1 MEPITIA
8 TSILTILM
16 PLIKKSTEEFAGE
29 AGKAVFE
36 KAKYIFATLKAKM
49 SKDSTATD
57 MLERFEQKP
66 DVYQPVVVDILDEKL
81 TEDKAL
87 ADELVGYLEDIK
99 KSGPQVKIVIE
110 MEKAENLV
118 VAKIKKMSKGNL
130 EARANIKEGKDIT
143 GVEIDEM

>member
-16 PLIKKSTEEFAGE
+16 PFIKKSTEEFAGE

-36 KAKYIFATLKAKM
+36 KTKNLFATLKAKM
-49 SKDSTATD
+49 SIDNIATD

-66 DVYQPVVVDILDEKL
+66 DVYQPAVVDILEEKI
-81 TEDKAL
+81 TEDRAL
-87 ADELVGYLEDIK
+87 ADELRGYLEDIK
-99 KSGPQVKIVIE
+99 KSGPQVKVVIE
-110 MEKAENLV
+110 MEKAENLI
-118 VAKIKKMSKGNL
+118 VAKIRKMSKGNL
-130 EARANIKEGKDIT
+130 EARANIKEGKDVT

>member
-8 TSILTILM
+8 TSIITILM
-16 PLIKKSTEEFAGE
+16 PLIKKGTEEFAGE

-36 KAKYIFATLKAKM
+36 KAKHLFATLKAKM
-49 SKDSTATD
+49 SKDSTAKE

-66 DVYQPVVVDILDEKL
+66 DVYQPAVVDKLKEKL

-99 KSGPQVKIVIE
+99 KSGPSVKVVIE
-110 MEKAENLV
+110 MEKVENLV
-118 VAKIKKMSKGNL
+118 AAKIRKMSKGNL
-130 EARANIKEGKDIT
+130 DVGIHGKEGKDIT